1 MIETLIDSA
10 LRSIALASI
19 VWVGLRV
26 LRTRSSHLQL
36 MAWTFVLVASLL
48 MPVTTQLVAV
58 VVPPAPIMERGVEE
72 VLPLFVDPSESRG
85 VKASFAQADE
95 RSPSTN
101 FDPAVPPVGRFGEGL
116 AFFAPLAYG
125 AVVCVFLLRI
135 VMGLS
140 LTMALARRAQP
151 LRQYAPGYEI
161 RVSPEISSP
170 ATFGRIIL
178 LPVDYADWA
187 EPKRLAVL
195 AHEIAHARRGDF
207 YVQIAAMFNRAIFWF
222 SPLSWWLQRRLSELA
237 EAASDDAALAYVEDR
252 SLYAEILLEFSGGA
266 PMSFAVSMARPP
278 TVRARIER
286 ILAESDLP
294 KLLTL
299 RGRVFL
305 LAALSPIAV
314 FAASPLAA
322 SAPPAEEAALATP
335 SGSAT
340 DADRAVQPVNP
351 PQLANLAPN
360 ASEAEPALPTNDF
373 SRTAAL
379 SPELD
384 ANETKRSPSA
394 GNNRDI
400 SSAYIGPAL
409 PTGTDP
415 GATRVSPHIVASPKS
430 VRNKTEAAYVEPSPA
445 KAAEL
450 QPVRTAA
457 APAVGRPDICR
468 LRHWDDVDASGQKGF
483 FICAAFDRQYA
494 AIQPVGRR

>member
-10 LRSIALASI
+10 LRSIVLASI

-26 LRTRSSHLQL
+26 LRTRNPHLQL
-36 MAWTFVLVASLL
+36 TAWTFVLVASLL

-72 VLPLFVDPSESRG
+72 VLPLFIDPSESRG
-85 VKASFAQADE
+85 AETAFTQTDE
-95 RSPSTN
+95 GSPSTT
-101 FDPAVPPVGRFGEGL
+101 FDAAVQPAGRFGERL

-125 AVVCVFLLRI
+125 VVVCMFLLRI
-135 VMGLS
+135 VIGLL
-140 LTMALARRAQP
+140 LTPALTRRAQP
-151 LRQYAPGYEI
+151 LRQYAGYEI

-178 LPVDYADWA
+178 LPLDYADWT
-187 EPKRLAVL
+187 EPMRLAVL

-252 SLYAEILLEFSGGA
+252 SLYAEILLEFSSGA
-266 PMSFAVSMARPP
+266 PMYFAVPMARPP

-286 ILAESDLP
+286 VLAESDLP

-299 RGRVFL
+299 RGRLFL

-322 SAPPAEEAALATP
+322 SAPPAEKAAQTTP
-335 SGSAT
+335 SGSPT

-351 PQLANLAPN
+351 PQLANVAPN
-360 ASEAEPALPTNDF
+360 ASEAEPALTTNDF
-373 SRTAAL
+373 STTAGL
-379 SPELD
+379 SPQLD
-384 ANETKRSPSA
+384 PSGTKRSPSA
-394 GNNRDI
+394 GKNRDI

-409 PTGTDP
+409 PTGTDL
-415 GATRVSPHIVASPKS
+415 GAPRLPPHIVASPKS

-445 KAAEL
+445 KTAEL
-450 QPVRTAA
+450 QPVR
-457 APAVGRPDICR
+457 PAVGRPDICR